1 MLTITTYVTIGGL
14 DWVDR
19 GLDTEGS
26 HRNGREGRKDTTG
39 FTRNAVN
46 LGPHHIRAITITV
59 TIGGLDWVD
68 RGGGPLTLVY
78 DGLARL
84 DTEGSHRNGRE
95 GRKGTTGFT
104 RNAVNL

>member
-1 MLTITTYVTIGGL
+1 MYDGL
-14 DWVDR
+14 AR
-19 GLDTEGS
+19 LDTEGS

-68 RGGGPLTLVY
+68 RGGR
-78 DGLARL
+78 DG
-84 DTEGSHRNGRE
+84 GRE
-95 GRKGTTGFT
+95 TEDD
-104 RNAVNL
+104 NL